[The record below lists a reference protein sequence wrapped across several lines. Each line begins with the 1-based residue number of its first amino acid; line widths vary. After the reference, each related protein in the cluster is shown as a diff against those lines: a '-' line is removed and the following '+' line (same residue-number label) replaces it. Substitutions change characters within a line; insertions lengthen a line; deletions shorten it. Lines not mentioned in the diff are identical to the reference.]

1 MNICATG
8 SDRIFRVRRIVTQ
21 GLLVLAAL
29 LGPVWAA
36 RADGGNY
43 VTAWNEQLLDDM
55 RQLNR
60 NSNGGDDPP
69 GSARAMA
76 ITNATIFNTIN
87 AFDGGRHYEY
97 YRYARTTPPPAGA
110 DRHAAVMRAAQVVL
124 TWLYPTRVAAINN

>member
-60 NSNGGDDPP
+60 NSNGGANP
-69 GSARAMA
+69 RA
-76 ITNATIFNTIN
+76 
-87 AFDGGRHYEY
+87 
-97 YRYARTTPPPAGA
+97 
-110 DRHAAVMRAAQVVL
+110 
-124 TWLYPTRVAAINN
+124 